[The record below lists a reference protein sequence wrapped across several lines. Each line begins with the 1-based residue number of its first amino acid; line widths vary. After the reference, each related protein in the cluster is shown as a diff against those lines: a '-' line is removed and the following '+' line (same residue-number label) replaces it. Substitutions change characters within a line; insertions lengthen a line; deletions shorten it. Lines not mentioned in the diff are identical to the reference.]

1 MALRKHNAQMLED
14 LKKKDIYS
22 LMLFALYIM
31 KDEPTYSTL
40 SELVYILNKEDLY
53 NMLDYY
59 GGMTITIPTLD
70 DFKKLI
76 NCLLLYQYVN
86 IEKKDFNEAIT
97 ELEPGVPIKDIYTTY
112 ITLCNILDKYDFRRE
127 DSWVLKRI
135 F

>member
-59 GGMTITIPTLD
+59 GRMTITIPTLD

-112 ITLCNILDKYDFRRE
+112 MTLCNILDKYDFRRE
-127 DSWVLKRI
+127 DSWALKRI

>member
-76 NCLLLYQYVN
+76 HCLLLYQYVN
-86 IEKKDFNEAIT
+86 IEKKNFNEAIT

-112 ITLCNILDKYDFRRE
+112 MTLCNILDKYDFRRE
-127 DSWVLKRI
+127 DS
-135 F
+135 

>member
-112 ITLCNILDKYDFRRE
+112 MTLCNILDKYDFRRE
-127 DSWVLKRI
+127 DSWALKRI

>member
-112 ITLCNILDKYDFRRE
+112 MTLCNILDKYDFRRE
-127 DSWVLKRI
+127 DS
-135 F
+135 

>member
-1 MALRKHNAQMLED
+1 MALRKYNAQMLED

-112 ITLCNILDKYDFRRE
+112 MTLCNILDKYDFRRE
-127 DSWVLKRI
+127 DS
-135 F
+135 